1 MPISCHFWD
10 CKAVLVTSLTHVSG
24 TIASVQTFTYFT
36 FTFFLHILVSR
47 LIDWWT
53 DGRTDWLIYWL
64 TAIRWDDAG
73 YLAWLIDWLV
83 DLFVRPSIH
92 PSIHSFTQ
100 LTHWLIGWLVDSWI
114 HGFIDSSCQLR
125 CCLVFSLML
134 MAVYNVSINHK
145 GFKYLR
151 SKSNLVTQLAWLV
164 QSMYFRYLV
173 V

>member
-1 MPISCHFWD
+1 MVCLLAASWVQLSVSAANGWPHNALQHHLLMPISCHFWD

-83 DLFVRPSIH
+83 DLFVHPSTH
-92 PSIHSFTQ
+92 PSIHS
-100 LTHWLIGWLVDSWI
+100 LNWLIDWLVGWLVDSWI
-114 HGFIDSSCQLR
+114 HWQQLSTEV
-125 CCLVFSLML
+125 LSGV
-134 MAVYNVSINHK
+134 
-145 GFKYLR
+145 
-151 SKSNLVTQLAWLV
+151 
-164 QSMYFRYLV
+164 
-173 V
+173 